1 MSAKSQHNSILLAVF
16 GLVIVV
22 LSVGLMGYLF
32 LDEEKEDNKIEGTIE
47 VSEFR
52 VSCKYPGRVTYI
64 GAEEGD
70 FVHEGDTLAILEIP
84 EASAQQQVA
93 EALHEAV
100 AATQGAIEAVGE
112 ITTTGVRKETVN
124 SAYQLYQAALTAA
137 DLAEKTYTRAEN
149 LYNEG
154 VMSAQKRDEALAAY
168 NASKANAEAAKSQWE
183 LAQNSVREEEVRAA
197 QKNNQAAEKNTQ
209 AAKGAVNVVKTL
221 LKETVQIA
229 QVNGEVESVFPKV
242 GELVGLGSPI
252 MNISLMDDM
261 WGTFNCYEDKLHGM
275 KVGDT
280 FEAFVP
286 AFNKK
291 MKFKV
296 FHVKDQ
302 GAFTTK
308 TATKPGDVSLKSFE
322 VKARPVERI
331 EGLRPGMSV
340 IINKEEKTKKEKS
353 VEGFINFLMFWK

>member
-16 GLVIVV
+16 GLIVV
-22 LSVGLMGYLF
+22 VLAVGLMGYLF
-32 LDEEKEDNKIEGTIE
+32 LDDEKEDNKIEGTIE

-52 VSCKYPGRVTYI
+52 VSCKFPGRITYI

-70 FVHEGDTLAILEIP
+70 FVHVGDTLAILEIP

-93 EALHEAV
+93 EAIHEAFS
-100 AATQGAIEAVGE
+100 ATQGAIEAVGD
-112 ITTTGVRKETVN
+112 IAISGVRPETVN
-124 SAYQLYQAALTAA
+124 SAYQVYQAALTAA
-137 DLAEKTYTRAEN
+137 ELAEKTYTRAEN

-168 NASKANAEAAKSQWE
+168 NAAKANAEATKSQWE
-183 LAQNSVREEEVRAA
+183 LAQNSVREEARRATE
-197 QKNNQAAEKNTQ
+197 KNNQAAQKNTQ
-209 AAKGAVNVVKTL
+209 AARGAVDVVKTL

-261 WGTFNCYEDKLHGM
+261 WGTFNCYEDKLNGM

-286 AFNKK
+286 AFNKN

-296 FHVKDQ
+296 SHIKDQ
-302 GAFTTK
+302 GSFTTK
-308 TATKPGDVSLKSFE
+308 SATKPGEVSLKSFE

-331 EGLRPGMSV
+331 EGLRPGMS
-340 IINKEEKTKKEKS
+340 IIIQKDQKEGKKKS
-353 VEGFINFLMFWK
+353 FNGFIEFLQFWK